1 MKKKGLV
8 SSCFGILVIDA
19 NRYVKIATYL
29 EIMLT
34 ALDIE
39 LVPIQKLPLLSIVK
53 EDMLEYFK
61 E

>member
-1 MKKKGLV
+1 MTKQPMKKKGLV

-34 ALDIE
+34 AFRYRIGANSKTTF
-39 LVPIQKLPLLSIVK
+39 IIRC
-53 EDMLEYFK
+53 
-61 E
+61 